1 MPGSAEYVLTI
12 ATEGDAATGDLV
24 FLLYDPTTKTVQ
36 QGTADGLTPCTG
48 LHRERRRARSPPRA
62 T

>member
-12 ATEGDAATGDLV
+12 ATTGDAATGNLV
-24 FLLYDPTTKTVQ
+24 FLLYDPATKTVQ
-36 QGTADGLTPCTG
+36 QGTTEGLTPVHRLRPSSATG
-48 LHRERRRARSPPRA
+48 KVKRRA